1 MPATA
6 PTNTATTHLHAGA
19 LPCFVLPCVGFCA
32 AASCPSAL
40 ACLCVQY
47 GADAACG
54 LPRRGARRRAEVTRT
69 GTDVRERAPAEVRV
83 LPRGLNPGA
92 GLGVPEEQEAEQAA
106 GSTANEWVERGRVG
120 LVESRLHLSV
130 N

>member
-1 MPATA
+1 M
-6 PTNTATTHLHAGA
+6 L
-19 LPCFVLPCVGFCA
+19 F
-32 AASCPSAL
+32 
-40 ACLCVQY
+40 VQY

-92 GLGVPEEQEAEQAA
+92 GLGVPEEQEEEQEAEQAA
-106 GSTANEWVERGRVG
+106 GHHQRMGGRREGG
-120 LVESRLHLSV
+120 LVGSRLHLSL